1 MNGLSSTMVINISSM
16 TYKLNNKLN
25 SDIQHPRCIIMAART
40 ILLSLLAFGLLM
52 AGSVIVIST
61 AVDGDGPRPIGPP
74 SRTIVQ
80 ETEPNNNGWT
90 SANKLPNDYGTF
102 ELHGNIS
109 TNNDLD
115 YFYFQLQG
123 GSGPVDEVTVT
134 PTFFNNTYGDYLVG
148 WFWAFYPDNS
158 LSPPDNDDLSMKL
171 DWWDNMFF
179 WNSLTIRAT
188 YTGNYGLL
196 IRPAYG
202 VSSAFQY
209 NFTVTVSSVTPQ
221 DTRNDQSSS
230 TDLSSNTVVYSDRLD
245 TALDMFD
252 WYHLT
257 APNSLHPTVLDLTT
271 TLTNPNPDQN
281 DGSSDQG
288 VEVDIIVLYNSRAN
302 PTTFQQQKFRVSTR
316 PIFQQFGCSPSP
328 FNLKFER
335 NCTEMYVAYYIQC
348 YVLDTSGQK
357 SYLIGISGSTTYTA
371 DFKVKANI
379 PNNRPTIVNGGVTPQ
394 KGRTQDPFTFSV
406 TYYDTNNE
414 TPRQIWVWLD
424 GKPFRTLSPAPGS
437 GTDMRLGVRY
447 QTEVSGS
454 LIGKDKVHNFN
465 FSAQDQR
472 GDWAFLYPSGL
483 SVLNGPVVDDNQA
496 PTSWGDLKTFDLLED
511 NEPLWLDLDKLFSE
525 KDLTDVL
532 TYSILDQ
539 TGKWTSARTD
549 ANLTARIIDNSTVP
563 PSAWKLKVT
572 FKENVNGK
580 LKVRLNATDNAF
592 IPKYAEMDLIFNL
605 APVNDPPMITRINS
619 VPTEELV
626 PIRKSQGDRV
636 EVRVQASDPD
646 TMDVLTYEW
655 DIGAVL
661 KEAKVG
667 KNYDIDP
674 KNGDL
679 WFVTSDGDVPTLTTT
694 LKVTDGKGGK
704 DEVAVEVLLD
714 NINDPPK
721 VSVPAFR
728 STIEGEVLTIV
739 PTYSDPDL
747 RSGNELLIFFYDA
760 GALTADSPPN
770 AIEFSDST
778 GRLVIKA
785 ISEKM
790 NGEWDVNISVIDRA
804 GLSAFG
810 ICRVRIDNINDVP
823 QLGMI
828 NFIQQENNLTVTFY
842 TENPKDE
849 DIGDLHTYIW
859 EFGDGSVPLSGID
872 MKRVEHTFPDAGA
885 FKVTLTV
892 HDGTVSSKEVSV
904 VVTVQAPLPDPDL
917 DDDMIE
923 DWWELGFG
931 LSITDPND
939 ALEDPDKDGLTNLQE
954 FDHYTSKGGMLNP
967 KNPDTDGDGYKDGY
981 ELEYGSDPLDS
992 EDFPV
997 DNDLPLGSVLWLLF
1011 VLMVVLA
1018 LLMLVIFAVLKLRN
1032 RQRAVALP
1040 ALDPVQMDY
1049 LRQMGMQES
1058 YQQLPPPQL
1067 QALPPAAPQYSGE
1080 QYSPG
1085 YPGTGQ
1091 DVQGGPMAYPSSN
1104 SDPGQVQAGP
1114 ETSQADQ
1121 QYYSNDAPV
1130 PITSPG
1136 SGLDAQP
1143 PSPPG
1148 TPDLEG
1154 PSNVSGGVEPPVAN
1168 EGEYMTVD
1176 LPEIPLP
1183 PEI

>member
-1 MNGLSSTMVINISSM
+1 M
-16 TYKLNNKLN
+16 TYKLNR
-25 SDIQHPRCIIMAART
+25 DIQHPRCIIMAART

-52 AGSVIVIST
+52 SGSVIMISA
-61 AVDGDGPRPIGPP
+61 AVDGDGPRPNGPP

-80 ETEPNNNGWT
+80 ETESNNGWP
-90 SANKLPNDYGTF
+90 SANKLPNDYGTY
-102 ELHGNIS
+102 ELHGNIT
-109 TNNDLD
+109 TNNDFD
-115 YFYFQLQG
+115 YFYFNLQG

-158 LSPPDNDDLSMKL
+158 LSPPDIDDLSMNL
-171 DWWDNMFF
+171 EMWDNLYY
-179 WNSLTIRAT
+179 WNRLTIRAT
-188 YTGNYGLL
+188 YTGNYGF
-196 IRPAYG
+196 IVRPAFG
-202 VSSAFQY
+202 TTSVFLY
-209 NFTVTVSSVTPQ
+209 NLTITVSSVTPS
-221 DTRNDQSSS
+221 DPRNDQASSS
-230 TDLSSNTVVYSDRLD
+230 DLSSNTVVYSDRLD

-257 APNSLHPTVLDLTT
+257 APNTLHPTVLDLTT

-281 DGSSDQG
+281 DGTRDIG
-288 VEVDIIVLYNSRAN
+288 VEVDIKVFFNSRSDQ
-302 PTTFQQQKFRVSTR
+302 TTFNSQKYRVSTR
-316 PIFQQFGCSPSP
+316 PIFQQYGCSASP
-328 FNLKFER
+328 FNLKLEK
-335 NCTEMYVAYYIQC
+335 NCTEMYIAYYIES
-348 YVLDTSGQK
+348 YVKDNGGSKTYMTG
-357 SYLIGISGSTTYTA
+357 SGSTTYTA

-379 PNNRPTIVNGGVTPQ
+379 PNNRPTITNGGVSPQ

-406 TYYDTNNE
+406 TYYDMNNE

-424 GKPFRTLSPAPGS
+424 GKPFRTLSPAPGAGS
-437 GTDMRLGVRY
+437 DMRLGVRY
-447 QTEVSGS
+447 QVEVPGS
-454 LIGKDKVHNFN
+454 IIGKDKVHNFN
-465 FSAQDQR
+465 FSAQDLR
-472 GDWAFLYPSGL
+472 GDWAFQYPNGL
-483 SVLNGPVVDDNQA
+483 SMFNGPVVDDNQA
-496 PTSWGDLKTFDLLED
+496 PASWGDLKTFDLLED
-511 NEPLWLDLDKLFSE
+511 REPLWLDLDKLFSD
-525 KDLTDVL
+525 KDLADVL
-532 TYSILDQ
+532 TFTILDQ
-539 TGKWTSARTD
+539 TGKWSSARTD
-549 ANLTARIIDNSTVP
+549 GNLTARIIDNSTVP

-580 LKVRLNATDNAF
+580 VKVRLNATDNAF
-592 IPKYAEMDLIFNL
+592 IPKYAEMDLIFNI

-646 TMDVLTYEW
+646 TTDVLTYEW

-661 KEAKVG
+661 KEAKAG
-667 KNYDIDP
+667 MNYGIDP
-674 KNGDL
+674 TNGDL
-679 WFVTSDGDVPTLTTT
+679 WFVTSDGDVPSLTTT

-714 NINDPPK
+714 NVNDPPK
-721 VSVPAFR
+721 ITVPAFR

-747 RSGNELLIFFYDA
+747 RSGDELLIFFYDA
-760 GALTADSPPN
+760 GALTTNAPPN
-770 AIEFSDST
+770 SVEFSDST

-810 ICRVRIDNINDVP
+810 ICKVRIDNINDVP

-842 TENPKDE
+842 TDDPKDE
-849 DIGDLHTYIW
+849 DIEDLHTFIW

-872 MKRVEHTFPDAGA
+872 MKRVEHNFPDAGA

-904 VVTVQAPLPDPDL
+904 VITVQAPPPDPDL

-923 DWWELGFG
+923 DWWEVRFGF
-931 LSITDPND
+931 SITDPND

-954 FDHYTSKGGMLNP
+954 FDHYISNGGLLNP

-981 ELEYGSDPLDS
+981 ELEYGSDPLDI

-997 DNDLPLGSVLWLLF
+997 DNDLPLGNVLWVLF
-1011 VLMVVLA
+1011 VLMVVLS

-1032 RQRAVALP
+1032 RQKAVALP
-1040 ALDPVQMDY
+1040 ALDPAQMQY
-1049 LRQMGMQES
+1049 FRQMGMQES

-1085 YPGTGQ
+1085 YPGTDQ
-1091 DVQGGPMAYPSSN
+1091 IVQSGPLTYPT
-1104 SDPGQVQAGP
+1104 SDLDPVPPVQTGP
-1114 ETSQADQ
+1114 ETPQADQ
-1121 QYYSNDAPV
+1121 QYYSYDAPV

-1136 SGLDAQP
+1136 SGWDAQP
-1143 PSPPG
+1143 PSPSG
-1148 TPDLEG
+1148 TPVLEG
-1154 PSNVSGGVEPPVAN
+1154 PSLVSGGVAPPIAN
-1168 EGEYMTVD
+1168 EGEDMTAD
-1176 LPEIPLP
+1176 LPEIPAP